1 MAPQTGEKDKPGKIF
16 LGSLA
21 LETDED
27 TLRTYFKKFGKI
39 TDVQIIKDK
48 VSGLSRGFGFV
59 TYENPADADDAV
71 KGMDGKEINNNIIKV
86 DHALKALHSN
96 SAGGG
101 GERGRGRGRGRGGS
115 GVGSGRGRGGPSE
128 RSRGRGGGSFRG
140 RGSLSRGA
148 PRGGPRSLLDRGGR
162 GDDEYRPLMRGG
174 REPLLSTPPD
184 TDYGMEEDSLY
195 ARPAPRVKG
204 AAPLA
209 RTSRP
214 PAYGREEVLEREPRP
229 LSATYERASR
239 FDSGRD
245 YDARPEEASSYRR
258 ASLRYDT
265 VAPERT
271 REPASYAREPAGY
284 DSLISERES
293 RGSPLFDLDYD
304 DGPVEREASL
314 PVSSYGREPDG
325 YGSLPS
331 ERASRAPLSSYGR
344 DPPAYRRE
352 AAVYG
357 REASVYERPSSY
369 PPEREVST
377 VSRRAA
383 LEDPYAS
390 RSREATLTEYG
401 AGRSAAR
408 EFPAERS
415 SRAELARDP
424 YARSPYAAAREPAH
438 AREYSERSRELLPAT
453 RERETYVA
461 NRAYQVPAREAAS
474 RPTAYSS
481 AHTLETREYERPL
494 SREYATE
501 RNGTYTREREAR
513 DPYGTTGTARYETYS
528 ARDAYVSS
536 ARSEKAAYGTRDP
549 YGASAGGRSTA
560 LERGVPSGSRGYAR
574 R

>member
-1 MAPQTGEKDKPGKIF
+1 M
-16 LGSLA
+16 
-21 LETDED
+21 
-27 TLRTYFKKFGKI
+27 
-39 TDVQIIKDK
+39 
-48 VSGLSRGFGFV
+48 
-59 TYENPADADDAV
+59 
-71 KGMDGKEINNNIIKV
+71 
-86 DHALKALHSN
+86 
-96 SAGGG
+96 
-101 GERGRGRGRGRGGS
+101 
-115 GVGSGRGRGGPSE
+115 
-128 RSRGRGGGSFRG
+128 
-140 RGSLSRGA
+140 
-148 PRGGPRSLLDRGGR
+148 LDRGGR

-204 AAPLA
+204 TAPLA

-229 LSATYERASR
+229 LSATYERVSR

-258 ASLRYDT
+258 TSLRYDT

-271 REPASYAREPAGY
+271 REPASYAREPA
-284 DSLISERES
+284 
-293 RGSPLFDLDYD
+293 
-304 DGPVEREASL
+304 
-314 PVSSYGREPDG
+314 G

>member
-1 MAPQTGEKDKPGKIF
+1 M
-16 LGSLA
+16 
-21 LETDED
+21 
-27 TLRTYFKKFGKI
+27 
-39 TDVQIIKDK
+39 
-48 VSGLSRGFGFV
+48 
-59 TYENPADADDAV
+59 
-71 KGMDGKEINNNIIKV
+71 
-86 DHALKALHSN
+86 
-96 SAGGG
+96 
-101 GERGRGRGRGRGGS
+101 
-115 GVGSGRGRGGPSE
+115 
-128 RSRGRGGGSFRG
+128 
-140 RGSLSRGA
+140 SRGA

-204 AAPLA
+204 TAPLA

-229 LSATYERASR
+229 LSATYERVSR
-239 FDSGRD
+239 F
-245 YDARPEEASSYRR
+245 
-258 ASLRYDT
+258 DT

-271 REPASYAREPAGY
+271 REPASYAREPA
-284 DSLISERES
+284 
-293 RGSPLFDLDYD
+293 
-304 DGPVEREASL
+304 
-314 PVSSYGREPDG
+314 G